1 MTPWDQ
7 QHGEPD
13 EAYVRFLFFR
23 NIGPTRTILAA
34 WQLWVKARAEK
45 TRAKTKRKTAAQTHP
60 SGTWSD
66 DAATWRWIERARAWD
81 IAMLREVVP
90 ETATLIF
97 SAIREM
103 ARITLEELA
112 SGRMRPTTWEE
123 VKESAVVLSQ
133 FIAPETI
140 TAVVNHAQDDGANS
154 DGDDDASESNDVAK
168 QA

>member
-1 MTPWDQ
+1 MNAWDQ

-13 EAYVRFLFFR
+13 EAYVRFLLFR
-23 NIGPTRTILAA
+23 NMGPTRTILAA
-34 WQLWVKARAEK
+34 WQLWVKARPAPR
-45 TRAKTKRKTAAQTHP
+45 TKTKRKTAAQTHA

-81 IAMLREVVP
+81 IATLRDVVP

-103 ARITLEELA
+103 ARITLEELT
-112 SGRMRPTTWEE
+112 SGNLRPTTWEE
-123 VKESAVVLSQ
+123 VKDSAVVLSQ

-140 TAVVNHAQDDGANS
+140 TAVVDHAQNDGADS
-154 DGDDDASESNDVAK
+154 DEGDDASEPNDVAE